1 MVNPGWTKGGASRE
15 KSFVVHQKVTALEK
29 KKTLGSR
36 RVEVR
41 GGLHKTKGAEGTR
54 VWVPEGQRVKH
65 AGAERGRMMRV
76 AELEGVEEG
85 EGGKAIGGKDVDHMV
100 GAGANIKAST
110 FPVG

>member
-1 MVNPGWTKGGASRE
+1 M
-15 KSFVVHQKVTALEK
+15 
-29 KKTLGSR
+29 
-36 RVEVR
+36 R

-65 AGAERGRMMRV
+65 AGAERGGMMRV

-85 EGGKAIGGKDVDHMV
+85 EGGKAIGGKGVDHMV
-100 GAGANIKAST
+100 GAGPNIKAST